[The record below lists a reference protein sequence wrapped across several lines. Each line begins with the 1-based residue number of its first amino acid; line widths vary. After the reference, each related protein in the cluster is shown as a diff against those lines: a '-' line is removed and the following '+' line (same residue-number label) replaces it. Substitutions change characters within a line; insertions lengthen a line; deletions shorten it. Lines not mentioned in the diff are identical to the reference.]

1 MMKYR
6 RRRQEV
12 SKNKNDKSSRRKSK
26 SNIISSSR
34 GGLSSWTPS
43 RLLSKRFSR
52 SSRAD
57 GVIADDDISSC
68 CKTAEDSSTGGYPYD
83 VISSTKIHIQ
93 EEDYTPLH
101 HIDENKE
108 TNDDG
113 ICDDIMSKLIDLL
126 PCLTQTQHT
135 NDISEKIQPKNDIS
149 EKIQPKI
156 PETYNYDDETMTQ
169 IECILRQAMDDD
181 KEDGLSVSFP
191 TNEDHI
197 INNDHTSYNNEDT
210 TNKYDED
217 RLSVPFPI
225 NENDINDD
233 HTSYNS
239 EDTTNKLP
247 KKWIQNLL
255 LISTPQSNMHILRI
269 RRISDPSYFDCPSD
283 VSLDNNQVIQ
293 LPLNNGKEDD
303 SWVIDFETTIFAGTA
318 LFRIRE
324 CDERKSSSI
333 ESNDTTHD
341 YFERYNRRFQLIV
354 RGKFKEQVVI
364 ADCMSGLLL
373 DHPLNSSATASN
385 MDCSDGIAWHG
396 ESETNSSVI
405 EPSTSDKQKRVSK
418 RRSKRGKSTTND
430 SNLPPKW
437 VLRAAVKVAGVFSP
451 RIDANLECSHP
462 RILTPL
468 CSTAQTITR
477 HGNGLS
483 PRLDELHEEPC
494 IDSDTSLVVDLCG
507 LSPNKQSNNASN
519 DVQRRKRYSDAVYDK
534 RVESIVDCSGRQS
547 SATSPC
553 FDTDAEY
560 TFEFLQH
567 LIDYNDLSLDLGRV
581 VGKVKLGAAL
591 RGQPVRFISAAVKQR
606 GSSESKELTLKD
618 VDCLWSFDLWH
629 KSLLT

>member
-6 RRRQEV
+6 RRRRQQEV
-12 SKNKNDKSSRRKSK
+12 SKNKNDKSRRESIISRR
-26 SNIISSSR
+26 
-34 GGLSSWTPS
+34 GGILSLS
-43 RLLSKRFSR
+43 RLLSRKFSK

-57 GVIADDDISSC
+57 NIVADDDISSC
-68 CKTAEDSSTGGYPYD
+68 CKTTENSSTGGYQYD

-93 EEDYTPLH
+93 QEDAIPLH

-108 TNDDG
+108 ANDDG
-113 ICDDIMSKLIDLL
+113 ICDVIMSTLIDLL
-126 PCLTQTQHT
+126 PCLPQTQHT
-135 NDISEKIQPKNDIS
+135 NDIS

-156 PETYNYDDETMTQ
+156 PETYNYDDEMMTQ

-181 KEDGLSVSFP
+181 EEEDELSVLFP

-197 INNDHTSYNNEDT
+197 IH
-210 TNKYDED
+210 
-217 RLSVPFPI
+217 
-225 NENDINDD
+225 DD
-233 HTSYNS
+233 HTSYNG
-239 EDTTNKLP
+239 EGTTNKLLP
-247 KKWIQNLL
+247 PTEWIQNLL
-255 LISTPQSNMHILRI
+255 LVSTPQSNMHIHRI
-269 RRISDPSYFDCPSD
+269 RRISYPSYFDRPSD

-293 LPLNNGKEDD
+293 LPFNNGKEDD
-303 SWVIDFETTIFAGTA
+303 SWVIDFETTVFAGSA
-318 LFRIRE
+318 LFRIRG
-324 CDERKSSSI
+324 CDERKSSST

-354 RGKFKEQVVI
+354 RGNFKEQVVI

-396 ESETNSSVI
+396 ELEANSSVI

-418 RRSKRGKSTTND
+418 RRLKRGKSTTND
-430 SNLPPKW
+430 STNLPPKW
-437 VLRAAVKVAGVFSP
+437 MLRTAVRVAGVFSP

-468 CSTAQTITR
+468 CSTAQTIIR
-477 HGNGLS
+477 HDNGLS

-507 LSPNKQSNNASN
+507 LSPLSTLLLHSSKQSNNTSN
-519 DVQRRKRYSDAVYDK
+519 VQRRKRYSDAVYDK
-534 RVESIVDCSGRQS
+534 RIESIADCSGRQS

-606 GSSESKELTLKD
+606 GSNESKELTLTD

-629 KSLLT
+629 KSLLP

>member
-1 MMKYR
+1 MIKYR
-6 RRRQEV
+6 RRQQEV

-26 SNIISSSR
+26 SIIISSSR
-34 GGLSSWTPS
+34 GGISSYTPS
-43 RLLSKRFSR
+43 RLLLSRRFSK
-52 SSRAD
+52 SSRGD
-57 GVIADDDISSC
+57 DIIADDDISSC

-93 EEDYTPLH
+93 QEDAIPLH

-113 ICDDIMSKLIDLL
+113 ICDDILSKLIDLL
-126 PCLTQTQHT
+126 PCLPQTQHT
-135 NDISEKIQPKNDIS
+135 NDIS

-156 PETYNYDDETMTQ
+156 PETYNNDDETMTQ

-181 KEDGLSVSFP
+181 KEEDELSVPFS

-197 INNDHTSYNNEDT
+197 NDDHTSYNNEDT

-239 EDTTNKLP
+239 EDTTDKLP
-247 KKWIQNLL
+247 PPKGWIQNLL
-255 LISTPQSNMHILRI
+255 LVSTPQSNMRINCI
-269 RRISDPSYFDCPSD
+269 RRISEPSYFDCPSD
-283 VSLDNNQVIQ
+283 VSLDNNQVIE
-293 LPLNNGKEDD
+293 LPINSGKEVD
-303 SWVIDFETTIFAGTA
+303 SWVIDFETTVFAGTA
-318 LFRIRE
+318 LFRIRG
-324 CDERKSSSI
+324 CDERKSSST

-354 RGKFKEQVVI
+354 RGKFKERVVI

-405 EPSTSDKQKRVSK
+405 EPPTSDKQKRVSK
-418 RRSKRGKSTTND
+418 RRLKKGKSKTND
-430 SNLPPKW
+430 SSNLPPKW
-437 VLRAAVKVAGVFSP
+437 ILRAAVKVAGVFSP
-451 RIDANLECSHP
+451 RIDVDLECSHP

-468 CSTAQTITR
+468 CSTAQTIIR
-477 HGNGLS
+477 HDNGLS
-483 PRLDELHEEPC
+483 PRLDGLHEEPC
-494 IDSDTSLVVDLCG
+494 IDSNTSLVVDLCG

-519 DVQRRKRYSDAVYDK
+519 DVQSRKRYSDAVYDK
-534 RVESIVDCSGRQS
+534 RVEYIADCSGHQTS
-547 SATSPC
+547 STSPC

-567 LIDYNDLSLDLGRV
+567 LVDYNDLSLDLGRV
-581 VGKVKLGAAL
+581 VGKVKLGAVL

-629 KSLLT
+629 KSLLP

>member
-52 SSRAD
+52 SSRD
-57 GVIADDDISSC
+57 GGVIADDDISSC
-68 CKTAEDSSTGGYPYD
+68 CKTTEDSSTGGYPYD

-93 EEDYTPLH
+93 QEDATPLH

-113 ICDDIMSKLIDLL
+113 ICDDILSKLINLL

-191 TNEDHI
+191 TNEDHV
-197 INNDHTSYNNEDT
+197 NNDHTSYNSEDT

-217 RLSVPFPI
+217 RLSVSFPI
-225 NENDINDD
+225 NEDHMNDD

-239 EDTTNKLP
+239 EDTISKLP
-247 KKWIQNLL
+247 PPKEWIQNLL

-269 RRISDPSYFDCPSD
+269 RHISEPSYFDCPSD
-283 VSLDNNQVIQ
+283 VSLDNNQVIE
-293 LPLNNGKEDD
+293 LPINNGQEVD
-303 SWVIDFETTIFAGTA
+303 SWVIDFETTIFAGSA
-318 LFRIRE
+318 LFRVRE
-324 CDERKSSSI
+324 CVERKSSST

-373 DHPLNSSATASN
+373 DHPLNSSTASN
-385 MDCSDGIAWHG
+385 TDCSDGIAWHG

-405 EPSTSDKQKRVSK
+405 EPSKSDKQKRVSRRLKKGK
-418 RRSKRGKSTTND
+418 RTTND
-430 SNLPPKW
+430 TSNLPPKW

-451 RIDANLECSHP
+451 RIDADLECSHP

-468 CSTAQTITR
+468 CSTAQTIIK
-477 HGNGLS
+477 HDNGLS
-483 PRLDELHEEPC
+483 PRLDGLHEEPG
-494 IDSDTSLVVDLCG
+494 IDSDTSLVFDLCG
-507 LSPNKQSNNASN
+507 LSSNKQNINASN
-519 DVQRRKRYSDAVYDK
+519 NVQHRKRYSDAVYDK
-534 RVESIVDCSGRQS
+534 RVESIADYSGRQT

-581 VGKVKLGAAL
+581 VGKVKLGAAF
-591 RGQPVRFISAAVKQR
+591 RGQAVRFISAAVKQR
-606 GSSESKELTLKD
+606 GRSESKELTLND

-629 KSLLT
+629 KSLLS